1 MKSPVTVLLAEDNED
16 DLFLSLRVLEKV
28 GIAPAHVSN
37 GKDAMDYL
45 AGRGIYQDRTLYPLP
60 DVVLLDLKMPAYT
73 GHEVLEWL
81 RDQSQLRDMKVYVL
95 TSSDEPRDRQRAE
108 KAGAQGYFVKPLLPS
123 HLAAIFAERTSG
135 AQSATGPSS
144 IEANL

>member
-45 AGRGIYQDRTLYPLP
+45 AGRGVYHDRTRYPLP
-60 DVVLLDLKMPAYT
+60 EVVLLDLKMPAYT
-73 GHEVLEWL
+73 GQEVLEWL
-81 RDQSQLRDMKVYVL
+81 RDQSQLRDNMKVYIL
-95 TSSDEPRDRQRAE
+95 TSSDEPKDRQRAE
-108 KAGAQGYFVKPLLPS
+108 KAGAHGYFVKPLLPT
-123 HLAAIFAERTSG
+123 HLSRIFAERTNEER
-135 AQSATGPSS
+135 SATGPV
-144 IEANL
+144 EY